1 MVCPTCHAAVDDNAA
16 SCPACGAAVHPA
28 APSAA
33 DTARRLGAQLDVA
46 RRRLPYGS
54 IHLAAVGFAVAAV
67 LLSFTSWGARPAWWL
82 TILTVAGMAAVAAAD
97 LRSRGAFT
105 VATWPLSPVQERV
118 LAAVTAILLA
128 STTLISWH
136 ITLGSL
142 SWLLASACFA
152 WGAWPLL
159 RAYVDVSPK
168 RLLGGYR
175 VLAVGGA
182 VVLLAAMT
190 QNVGQG
196 SNSLLPGYGYGC
208 SFSGCGY
215 GVNYGFGS
223 MTAFGVIYQGVGIEW
238 AEFVVI
244 AVFAGLAALLA
255 AGAWR
260 PSWLRAVPLATAA
273 FTVAWLAW
281 AMAGSV
287 LVKGGTK
294 QLAWWVLIGGLAAY
308 TVGSAFIASG
318 QEDGQYAPARLAR
331 RLRGAQP
338 AR

>member
-1 MVCPTCHAAVDDNAA
+1 MLCPTCHAALETTAQA
-16 SCPACGAAVHPA
+16 CPSCGAAVHPA

-33 DTARRLGAQLDVA
+33 DTARQLGAQLDVA

-54 IHLAAVGFAVAAV
+54 IHLAAIGVAAAAV

-82 TILTVAGMAAVAAAD
+82 TILTLAGMGVVTAAD
-97 LRSRGAFT
+97 LRSRGGLQ
-105 VATWPLSPVQERV
+105 VASWPLSAAQEKLV
-118 LAAVTAILLA
+118 AAVTAILLA
-128 STTLISWH
+128 ATTLISWH

-152 WGAWPLL
+152 WGVWPML
-159 RAYVDVSPK
+159 RDHVDLSPR

-208 SFSGCGY
+208 SLSGCGY

-223 MTAFGVIYQGVGIEW
+223 MTAFGVVYQGVAIEW
-238 AEFVVI
+238 AELVVV
-244 AVFAGLAALLA
+244 AVFAGLAALLCS
-255 AGAWR
+255 GAWR
-260 PSWLRAVPLATAA
+260 PSWLRVVPLATAA
-273 FTVAWLAW
+273 LTIAWLVW
-281 AMAGSV
+281 SMAGSV

-294 QLAWWVLIGGLAAY
+294 QLAWWFVIGGLAAY
-308 TVGSAFIASG
+308 TVGSAFIARG
-318 QEDGQYAPARLAR
+318 QEDGEYAPARLAR
-331 RLRGAQP
+331 RLRGTQP